1 MARILVIDD
10 EPNICRMLQLTLRAA
25 GHEVEVAYD
34 GLEGI
39 AKFGNGDAWDLVLLD
54 QRMPDVEGLYVLKEL
69 KKRDP
74 DAKIIMITAFGT
86 IDLAVSAMKL
96 GATDFLRKP
105 FTAKTLRGAVD
116 AALNRETVSTA
127 ESHGLTYGFTTVNGY
142 HIEFQPDTALYTG
155 GKFEQTFTVT
165 SPSGEQSRCKVVLLP
180 HIMELVK
187 AYADRE
193 QFAGGSR
200 FWQALCEEALAN
212 YLWQHAELPP
222 NGVLQ
227 VDELTTGMRRWI
239 DAVLT
244 TV

>member
-39 AKFGNGDAWDLVLLD
+39 AKFGNGEAWDLVLLD

-69 KKRDP
+69 KERNP

-116 AALNRETVSTA
+116 AALNREST
-127 ESHGLTYGFTTVNGY
+127 GTTSSFNRIPLSTPEGS
-142 HIEFQPDTALYTG
+142 LNRR
-155 GKFEQTFTVT
+155 
-165 SPSGEQSRCKVVLLP
+165 SPSPAHRER
-180 HIMELVK
+180 K
-187 AYADRE
+187 A
-193 QFAGGSR
+193 
-200 FWQALCEEALAN
+200 
-212 YLWQHAELPP
+212 
-222 NGVLQ
+222 GV
-227 VDELTTGMRRWI
+227 R
-239 DAVLT
+239 
-244 TV
+244 